1 MENPVS
7 RRCLFVGTVTR
18 DILMEL
24 EEPPA
29 SDRRLAARRVTSA
42 SGGPAATAAAAF
54 ADLGGRGG
62 LIAPVGWDENGETV
76 GRDLSALGLAPLSL
90 PVLDGPTAFS
100 VILVE
105 PGGKRCIVHYGG
117 CVQGLVP
124 DLLTPELLA
133 GADVVHLAGMTGPQ
147 AVALA
152 RRCREVR
159 PEAQLSVDGG
169 NLDGPSL
176 EVLAG
181 LSDLLVPDDK
191 TVQKSLGLDPEA
203 ACRRFARLGVRLAAV
218 TCGDQGSVALWDGA
232 LHRIAAC
239 PVEALDTT
247 GAGDNFHGALLYA
260 LCRGDGPE
268 AALRL
273 ASAYAALTCTA
284 LGGRAAKPGLRRTED
299 LARSVY
305 ETERKEDSPCPSSR

>member
-62 LIAPVGWDENGETV
+62 LIAPVGRDENGETV
-76 GRDLSALGLAPLSL
+76 GRDLSALGLEPLSL

-117 CVQGLVP
+117 CVQGLAP

-176 EVLAG
+176 EALAG
-181 LSDLLVPDDK
+181 LSDILVPDDK

-203 ACRRFARLGVRLAAV
+203 ACRRFRPTGRPAGRRHLRRPGLRGPLGRGAAPDCRLPRG
-218 TCGDQGSVALWDGA
+218 GPGH
-232 LHRIAAC
+232 HRRRRQL
-239 PVEALDTT
+239 P
-247 GAGDNFHGALLYA
+247 
-260 LCRGDGPE
+260 RR
-268 AALRL
+268 AALRPL
-273 ASAYAALTCTA
+273 PRRRAR
-284 LGGRAAKPGLRRTED
+284 GGPPPGQRLRGPHLHGPRRPRRQAGPPAD
-299 LARSVY
+299 RGPGPLRL
-305 ETERKEDSPCPSSR
+305 